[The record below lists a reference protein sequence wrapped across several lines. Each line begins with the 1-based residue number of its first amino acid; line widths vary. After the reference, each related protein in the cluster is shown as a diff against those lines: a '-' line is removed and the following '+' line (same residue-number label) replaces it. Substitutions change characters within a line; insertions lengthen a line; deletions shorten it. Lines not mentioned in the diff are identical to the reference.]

1 MADGVFHTSV
11 GSLFSVTTW
20 ILPSC
25 SSESDLSCLGL
36 SAGWGAFT
44 DEEASPRAKLGDAR
58 QQTTIAAKTRRE
70 PTGANACSSETQ
82 QEKLC
87 IPHCGRR
94 NDWPGD
100 FGKLRKQSGP
110 VATRY
115 PLYDAIKGG

>member
-1 MADGVFHTSV
+1 MRGRASGMLVAPEGRMSSPVRTSMADGVFHTAV

-82 QEKLC
+82 Q
-87 IPHCGRR
+87 
-94 NDWPGD
+94 
-100 FGKLRKQSGP
+100 GKIC
-110 VATRY
+110 T
-115 PLYDAIKGG
+115 